1 MTTFFYV
8 IVVLWLFVDLDQV
21 GNFQL
26 FNEHIV
32 VHHLCSV
39 FEICQQAGLLF
50 SYNDYVVINE
60 YGHFTLYFYFVF
72 TSKAPTLNECIDVM
86 KCKGHFC
93 THTQIKDPSWFT
105 YQLVYS

>member
-8 IVVLWLFVDLDQV
+8 SVVLLLFVDLDQI

-39 FEICQQAGLLF
+39 LEICRQAGLLF
-50 SYNDYVVINE
+50 SYNDYVVKTNMDISKC
-60 YGHFTLYFYFVF
+60 TLILFSPVRH
-72 TSKAPTLNECIDVM
+72 L
-86 KCKGHFC
+86 H
-93 THTQIKDPSWFT
+93 
-105 YQLVYS
+105 

>member
-1 MTTFFYV
+1 MTFFYV
-8 IVVLWLFVDLDQV
+8 SVVLLLFVDLDQV

-50 SYNDYVVINE
+50 SYNDYVVKNE
-60 YGHFTLYFYFVF
+60 YGQFKLYFYFVF
-72 TSKAPTLNECIDVM
+72 TSEAPTLNECIEVM
-86 KCKGHFC
+86 KCKGHLYL
-93 THTQIKDPSWFT
+93 HPD
-105 YQLVYS
+105 